1 MSRNGTLNFQH
12 PKAESSLLAGL
23 TKNTDGPVSRY
34 LNRPISLR
42 ITKYLSKTSITPNQI
57 SFFSFA
63 LSAVGAAFFF
73 MDGYLYLAVGA
84 VLAQVA
90 SVVDGCD
97 GEIARLKF
105 RVTEFGGW
113 FDAVLDRYADA
124 FLLLGLTWHVW
135 SADNNF
141 SVFIIGFM
149 AIIGSFMNSYTAD
162 KYDGL
167 MKRKLDAGRQ
177 YFRVG
182 RDVRVFIIFVGAL
195 LNQPLLT
202 LIFIA
207 LLMNTENVRRV
218 AVLYK
223 AEKNAIDRVIIW
235 IEEIIGKSSV
245 PEDPVHSRNTI
256 EWLLKFKP
264 DADVALR
271 IAALGHD
278 IERASEHR
286 KVKRRDYADY
296 DAFKEAHA
304 ERSAEV
310 LVEIMK
316 ECNIHMNLIDDV
328 VSLVRRHETGGDT
341 RADLLKDAD
350 SVSFFQVNLPF
361 FYTRS
366 GVEETRLRCRWGLKR
381 LSSELETVVEGFE
394 YEDRELNA
402 LLKNSITECRVMT
415 TERDLQS
422 DSVHPVCTGREELI
436 TSSVSAQ
443 NDHRV

>member
-1 MSRNGTLNFQH
+1 MARNSILKFQYRE
-12 PKAESSLLAGL
+12 AENRLLAGL
-23 TKNTDGPVSRY
+23 RKNTDGPVSRY
-34 LNRPISLR
+34 LNRPISLK
-42 ITKYLSKTSITPNQI
+42 ITKYLLKTSITPNQI
-57 SFFSFA
+57 SFFSFMLA
-63 LSAVGAAFFF
+63 TVGAAFFF
-73 MDGYLYLAVGA
+73 IDGYLYLAVGA

-105 RVTEFGGW
+105 KITGFGGW

-135 SADNNF
+135 SADGNF
-141 SVFIIGFM
+141 LVFFIGFM

-167 MKRKLDAGRQ
+167 MKRKLDIGKQ

-195 LNQPLLT
+195 INQPLST

-218 AVLYK
+218 VVLYK
-223 AEKNAIDRVIIW
+223 AEKNDIDRVIRR

-245 PEDPVHSRNTI
+245 PEDPVHSRNTL

-264 DADVALR
+264 DADIALR

-278 IERASEHR
+278 TERALEHR

-296 DAFKEAHA
+296 DSFKEAHA
-304 ERSAEV
+304 EKSAKV
-310 LVEIMK
+310 LAGIMK
-316 ECNIHMNLIDDV
+316 ECNIHSELIDDV
-328 VSLVRRHETGGDT
+328 VFLVRHHETGGDP
-341 RADLLKDAD
+341 RADLLRDAD

-361 FYTRS
+361 FYARN
-366 GVEETRLRCRWGLKR
+366 GVEETRMRCRWGLKR
-381 LSSELETVVEGFE
+381 LSSEMETVVEGFE
-394 YEDRELNA
+394 YENKELST
-402 LLKNSITECRVMT
+402 LLENSIAEYRGISMVMHP
-415 TERDLQS
+415 ERNLQS
-422 DSVHPVCTGREELI
+422 DSGHHVELSA
-436 TSSVSAQ
+436 TSVSTQ
-443 NDHRV
+443 NAHRV

>member
-1 MSRNGTLNFQH
+1 MAKSCILKFQH
-12 PKAESSLLAGL
+12 RKAENSLLAGL
-23 TKNTDGPVSRY
+23 RKSTDGPVSRY
-34 LNRPISLR
+34 LNRPISLW

-57 SFFSFA
+57 SFFSFVLA
-63 LSAVGAAFFF
+63 AMGAAFFF
-73 MDGYLYLAVGA
+73 IDGYLYLAVGA

-105 RVTEFGGW
+105 KVTEFGGW

-167 MKRKLDAGRQ
+167 MKRKLNTGRQ

-207 LLMNTENVRRV
+207 LLMNIENVRRI

-223 AEKNAIDRVIIW
+223 AEKNEIDRVIQR
-235 IEEIIGKSSV
+235 IEEIVGKSSI
-245 PEDPVHSRNTI
+245 PEDPVHSRNTL

-271 IAALGHD
+271 IAARGHD
-278 IERASEHR
+278 IERAFEYR
-286 KVKRRDYADY
+286 KVKRRDYVDY

-304 ERSAEV
+304 EKSAKV
-310 LVEIMK
+310 LAGIMK
-316 ECNIHMNLIDDV
+316 EFNIHGELIDDV
-328 VSLVRRHETGGDT
+328 VSLIRRHETGGDP
-341 RADLLKDAD
+341 RADLLKYAD
-350 SVSFFQVNLPF
+350 SVSFFQVNLPL
-361 FYTRS
+361 FYARN
-366 GVEETRLRCRWGLKR
+366 GVEETRVRCRWGLKR
-381 LSSELETVVEGFE
+381 LSSEMETVVKEFE
-394 YEDRELNA
+394 YEDKELSV
-402 LLKNSITECRVMT
+402 LLENSIAECRGISIEMHP
-415 TERDLQS
+415 ERDLQS
-422 DSVHPVCTGREELI
+422 NSMHPVYSNRP
-436 TSSVSAQ
+436 S
-443 NDHRV
+443 